1 MEKKPIFMV
10 LVGAVASGKS
20 TYAKQYADECNV
32 RVFSSD
38 EYRKNMYGSETDQ
51 SHNDK
56 VFTALYKDLR
66 AALEAGE
73 NCILDATNCT
83 IKSRL
88 KALEAVKGVDCVK
101 IASILTADAE
111 QCLKRNSKRERKLP
125 DDVVYKYIRGFEMP
139 LPWEGW
145 DRIYIQGYDTDF
157 SPKYNQKVEDM
168 ALKQMRKEHKNPH
181 HVYSILGHVKA
192 VAEQF
197 PNNRVL
203 RSAALFHDIGK
214 ALAPWDW
221 VEKPEEGVRHY
232 YNHACISAH
241 IMLQNLECFDCQ
253 NWDEVYETVWLIN
266 NHMCGKDWRKSPE
279 LYKKWERRVGTKWME
294 DMMRFVAAD
303 EIGSGNNSHE
313 YHAEITAKI
322 KAGYYVEHPEELIP
336 LDYEENVDKPKEEE
350 DVAKEV
356 ATETSQGEE
365 LIQKPPKMPPMGGMG
380 MNPMAAMLGGM
391 MGGFGGMGG
400 MMPPMPS
407 QPVVEE
413 LKEEP
418 ADGSNNDNGAV

>member
-20 TYAKQYADECNV
+20 TYAKQYVDECNV
-32 RVFSSD
+32 KVFSSD
-38 EYRKNMYGSETDQ
+38 EYRKNMYGSEADQ

-56 VFTALYKDLR
+56 VFAALYKDLR

-73 NCILDATNCT
+73 DCIFDATNCT

-88 KALEAVKGVDCVK
+88 KALEAVKGVDCIK

-111 QCLKRNSKRERKLP
+111 QCLKRNEKRERRLP

-157 SPKYNQKVEDM
+157 SPKYNQKMEDM
-168 ALKQMRKEHKNPH
+168 ALKQCQNFNQRTPH
-181 HVYSILGHVKA
+181 HSMTLLGHVKA

-197 PNNRVL
+197 PDNRVL
-203 RSAALFHDIGK
+203 HSAALFHDIGK

-221 VEKPEEGVRHY
+221 TEKPQEGVRHY

-241 IMLQNLECFDCQ
+241 IMLQNLECFDCKTWEETFETLFLI
-253 NWDEVYETVWLIN
+253 NFHMRARDWRADIRLYDKWEARVGEKWMDDMMKFIRADEV
-266 NHMCGKDWRKSPE
+266 
-279 LYKKWERRVGTKWME
+279 
-294 DMMRFVAAD
+294 
-303 EIGSGNNSHE
+303 GSGNGDYAH
-313 YHAEITAKI
+313 HAEITAKI

-350 DVAKEV
+350 DVINVVTTK
-356 ATETSQGEE
+356 TPQEE
-365 LIQKPPKMPPMGGMG
+365 LLLRAPKMPPMGGMG

-391 MGGFGGMGG
+391 MGGFGGMI
-400 MMPPMPS
+400 PPMP
-407 QPVVEE
+407 QPVEAEE
-413 LKEEP
+413 VKEGP
-418 ADGSNNDNGAV
+418 ADGNNDNGAV

>member
-88 KALEAVKGVDCVK
+88 KALEAVKGVDCIK

-111 QCLKRNSKRERKLP
+111 QCLKRNEKRERRLP

-157 SPKYNQKVEDM
+157 SPKYNQKMEDM

-181 HVYSILGHVKA
+181 HAYSILGHVKA

-197 PNNRVL
+197 PDDRVL
-203 RSAALFHDIGK
+203 HSAALFHDIGK

-221 VEKPEEGVRHY
+221 TEKPEEGVRHY
-232 YNHACISAH
+232 YNHGNIGAH
-241 IMLQNLECFDCQ
+241 IMLQNLECFDCH
-253 NWDEVYETVWLIN
+253 NWEETYETLWLIN
-266 NHMCGKDWRKSPE
+266 NHMRGKDWKKSSE
-279 LYKKWERRVGTKWME
+279 LYQKWEKRVGSKWME

-336 LDYEENVDKPKEEE
+336 LDYGENVDKPKEEE
-350 DVAKEV
+350 NVTAKV
-356 ATETSQGEE
+356 TTDPSQSEE
-365 LIQKPPKMPPMGGMG
+365 LLQKALKIPSMGGMG
-380 MNPMAAMLGGM
+380 MNPMAAMFGGM
-391 MGGFGGMGG
+391 MGGFGGM
-400 MMPPMPS
+400 MPPMP
-407 QPVVEE
+407 QPVEAEE
-413 LKEEP
+413 AKEES
-418 ADGSNNDNGAV
+418 ADGNNDNGAV

>member
-32 RVFSSD
+32 KVFSSD

-56 VFTALYKDLR
+56 VFAALYKDLR

-88 KALEAVKGVDCVK
+88 KALEAVKGVDCIK

-111 QCLKRNSKRERKLP
+111 QCLKRNEKRERRLP

-157 SPKYNQKVEDM
+157 SPKYNQKMEDM
-168 ALKQMRKEHKNPH
+168 ALKQCQNFNQRTPH
-181 HVYSILGHVKA
+181 HSMTLLGHVKA
-192 VAEQF
+192 VAKQF
-197 PNNRVL
+197 PDNRVL
-203 RSAALFHDIGK
+203 HSAALFHDIGK

-221 VEKPEEGVRHY
+221 TEKPQEGVRHY

-241 IMLQNLECFDCQ
+241 IMLQNLECFDCKTWEETFETLFLI
-253 NWDEVYETVWLIN
+253 NFHMRARDWRADVRLYDKWEARVGEKWMDDMMKFIRADEV
-266 NHMCGKDWRKSPE
+266 
-279 LYKKWERRVGTKWME
+279 
-294 DMMRFVAAD
+294 
-303 EIGSGNNSHE
+303 GSGNGDYAH
-313 YHAEITAKI
+313 HAEITAKI

-350 DVAKEV
+350 DVTAEV
-356 ATETSQGEE
+356 TTESSQSEE
-365 LIQKPPKMPPMGGMG
+365 LLQKAPKIPSMGGMG
-380 MNPMAAMLGGM
+380 MNPMAAMFGGM
-391 MGGFGGMGG
+391 MGGFGGM
-400 MMPPMPS
+400 MPPMP
-407 QPVVEE
+407 QPVEAEE
-413 LKEEP
+413 VKEES
-418 ADGSNNDNGAV
+418 ADGNNDNGAV